1 MFVISTSLSPFS
13 LVTKVWSWHPCK
25 EFRTKTCNWSAAY
38 SVDSILDWKYQAG
51 KGLFLLFISLGC
63 FEDCF
68 LCIYLFNEMFDLS
81 LDLFIQKQFWHF
93 VRLSSV
99 YLFKRMSLHYTYL
112 LKSTDFN
119 SMYVS
124 PNIFKV
130 LSTTVFVFE
139 TETERLLSLVG
150 LNLHPDLRCKK
161 QSKYGWEKKL
171 RLTISMLLFISTFY
185 PLKNGWANA
194 HPDHPAP
201 TPLLNNINNLSP
213 TYVADSNFVVHLF
226 TGY

>member
-1 MFVISTSLSPFS
+1 
-13 LVTKVWSWHPCK
+13 
-25 EFRTKTCNWSAAY
+25 
-38 SVDSILDWKYQAG
+38 
-51 KGLFLLFISLGC
+51 
-63 FEDCF
+63 
-68 LCIYLFNEMFDLS
+68 MFDLS

-161 QSKYGWEKKL
+161 QSKYGWEKNFDWQL
-171 RLTISMLLFISTFY
+171 VCYFLYLLSTKNWMGKCPLWQPSSYAPAKQYQQFVTYLCCWQQLCGTPFY
-185 PLKNGWANA
+185 G
-194 HPDHPAP
+194 
-201 TPLLNNINNLSP
+201 LLICH
-213 TYVADSNFVVHLF
+213 AFQKRR
-226 TGY
+226 